1 MADGEVVVTEDDGE
15 IRRETVFRKR
25 WRDHQ
30 SAGARP
36 GELIKQPGWI
46 DAGLVVLGV
55 LLAGG
60 AVAAATVTVE
70 RTAALPAVVQ
80 GASVTA
86 IRAAGEPP
94 APGTVA
100 QYRDA
105 SGSTLG
111 AVVVDVTATEVI
123 AQLDEPGPVSAGELV
138 VPAGRQPLIGVLLPR
153 LW

>member
-1 MADGEVVVTEDDGE
+1 MSDGEVVVTEDDGE
-15 IRRETVFRKR
+15 VRHESVFRKR

-55 LLAGG
+55 LLAAG

-86 IRAAGEPP
+86 IRAGAPP

-105 SGSTLG
+105 SGTTVG
-111 AVVVDVTATEVI
+111 AVVVEVTGTEVI
-123 AQLDEPGPVSAGELV
+123 AQLDRPGPPSAGELV
-138 VPAGRQPLIGVLLPR
+138 IPAGRQPLLGVLLPR